1 MPPKHKQTERDIIRS
16 LTEVC
21 EDAKVEHEGFVWLTH
36 EVNYQRFPQSLVV
49 ILVFD
54 EYVSEPSM
62 LSALA
67 ALVPEV
73 QRALKP
79 IVGGELP
86 ARQIEARYEHTMH

>member
-1 MPPKHKQTERDIIRS
+1 MT
-16 LTEVC
+16 
-21 EDAKVEHEGFVWLTH
+21 
-36 EVNYQRFPQSLVV
+36 
-49 ILVFD
+49 LVFD
-54 EYVSEPSM
+54 EYVSEPAM

-73 QRALKP
+73 QRALKS